1 MTPMTTIWGDA
12 GLLAVRGFGIVFL
25 ILVILAAVTW
35 LIGLAFQ
42 RVKKAQEKA
51 KSAAEAEAPK
61 TKS

>member
-1 MTPMTTIWGDA
+1 MTPTATIWGDA
-12 GLLAVRGFGIVFL
+12 ILLAGRGFGIVFL
-25 ILVILAAVTW
+25 ILVILAVVTW
-35 LIGLAFQ
+35 LLGLVFQ